1 MSPYI
6 LNITSEMM
14 KAYNGVPWVLASGL
28 KAGKYKLTG
37 TGRYFVGSGSEWAYN
52 EGQTDVYVISMRITY
67 SGVTDELPHVFGG
80 SSEAILDIQ
89 EGSQVVLMP
98 NDPWGRYRNGYTVDL
113 SYILTPIDQAGAP
126 GPAASLVTVHVVD
139 SVTQNPIQHAHIV
152 LNGNNMGETNSD
164 GDVTIPTVQGD
175 AVAYDV
181 TANGYQDIHST
192 TPIPNATW
200 YIAVSMDLLGVPPVA
215 PPNNK
220 LPPPPVLDAC
230 VLPELSWNFIEV
242 VRQAVIFISCN
253 LGNLIVQV
261 SWLVSALAALIPQLL
276 AGIAYFLSLKWI
288 IDWIQAFFDRLDI
301 WISAKFGIDPA
312 LPFWEELVKKAIGWL
327 GGGIDE
333 ASRKAIQ
340 RLK

>member
-1 MSPYI
+1 MIYK
-6 LNITSEMM
+6 LDITTEMM
-14 KAYNGVPWVLASGL
+14 KAYNGGAWLLADNL
-28 KAGKYKLTG
+28 PAGKYKLTG
-37 TGRYFVGSGSEWAYN
+37 TGRYFVGSAREFAYN
-52 EGQTDVYVISMRITY
+52 DGQTDVYVVSMRTTY
-67 SGVTDELPHVFGG
+67 NGITDELPHIFGG
-80 SSEAILDIQ
+80 SSEAILNIQ
-89 EGSQVVLMP
+89 EGGRIVLMP
-98 NDPWGRYRNGYTVDL
+98 NDPWGRYANGYTVDL
-113 SYILTPIDQAGAP
+113 SYTLTPEDQAGAP

-152 LNGNNMGETNSD
+152 LNVNNMGETNSD

-181 TANGYQDIHST
+181 TAIGYQDIHST

-200 YIAVSMDLLGVPPVA
+200 YIAVSMDLLSVPPVA
-215 PPNNK
+215 PPSNT

-242 VRQAVIFISCN
+242 VRQAVTYISCN

-276 AGIAYFLSLKWI
+276 SGIAYFLALKWI
-288 IDWIQAFFDRLDI
+288 TDWIQAFFDRLDI
-301 WISAKFGIDPA
+301 WISAKFGIDPT
-312 LPFWEELVKKAIGWL
+312 LPFFEELMKKAIGWL
-327 GGGIDE
+327 SGGIDE
-333 ASRKAIQ
+333 AARKATE